1 VCKQLIPGMM
11 MKRRRKMRR
20 IGNIIMQALRCVC
33 EHLHAVW
40 SCFFCALVCVCVCVC
55 DEVV

>member
-1 VCKQLIPGMM
+1 
-11 MKRRRKMRR
+11 MRR